1 MVEAVAE
8 VMTELPS
15 ICRLCENVLQSAL
28 AALGLSAN
36 LVLLLMGI
44 SCFSVGV
51 LLMFHHRRE
60 WEASF
65 VKGVDARTRKFED
78 RKFRRRAVLATM
90 ISSAGCVM
98 ASTYWLV
105 DPRRWATMMGV
116 LILMLLGIILLAFL
130 DLFSVGLR
138 EITKGNET
146 AHEEMVQKYL
156 ELREKQQREQAVAEN
171 SAGESDE
178 EK

>member
-8 VMTELPS
+8 VMMQGPFIS
-15 ICRLCENVLQSAL
+15 RLCDALSQSAL
-28 AALGLSAN
+28 AVLGLSAN
-36 LVLLLMGI
+36 VILLLMGI
-44 SCFSVGV
+44 SCFSVGI

-65 VKGVDARTRKFED
+65 RSGVDARTRKFED

-146 AHEEMVQKYL
+146 AHQEMVQKYL
-156 ELREKQQREQAVAEN
+156 ELREKKQREQAATEN
-171 SAGESDE
+171 SPSESDE
-178 EK
+178 GK

>member
-8 VMTELPS
+8 VMMPLPL
-15 ICRLCENVLQSAL
+15 ICRLCDAVSQSGL
-28 AALGLSAN
+28 AVLGLSGN
-36 LVLLLMGI
+36 VVLLLMGI
-44 SCFSVGV
+44 SSFCVGI

-65 VKGVDARTRKFED
+65 ERAVDARTRKFED
-78 RKFRRRAVLATM
+78 RKFRRRAVLAAM

-146 AHEEMVQKYL
+146 AHQEMVQKYL
-156 ELREKQQREQAVAEN
+156 ELREKKQREQAAMETSTV
-171 SAGESDE
+171 ESDE

>member
-1 MVEAVAE
+1 
-8 VMTELPS
+8 MTLVPF
-15 ICRLCENVLQSAL
+15 ICRLFEAASETAL
-28 AALGLSAN
+28 AVLGLSAN

-44 SCFSVGV
+44 SCFCVGI

-65 VKGVDARTRKFED
+65 LSPVDARTRKYED

-90 ISSAGCVM
+90 ISSAGCIM

-116 LILMLLGIILLAFL
+116 LILVLLGIISLAFL

-146 AHEEMVQKYL
+146 AHERMVQKYL
-156 ELREKQQREQAVAEN
+156 ELREKKQREQAEAEN
-171 SAGESDE
+171 RSADSND
-178 EK
+178 KK

>member
-1 MVEAVAE
+1 MNPGLFLYRLLPAA
-8 VMTELPS
+8 TE
-15 ICRLCENVLQSAL
+15 SAL
-28 AALGLSAN
+28 AILGLNAN
-36 LVLLLMGI
+36 VVLLLMGI
-44 SCFSVGV
+44 SCFCVGI

-65 VKGVDARTRKFED
+65 EGGVDARTRKFED

-90 ISSAGCVM
+90 ISSAGCIM
-98 ASTYWLV
+98 ASTFWLV

-116 LILMLLGIILLAFL
+116 LILMLMGIIALAFL

-146 AHEEMVQKYL
+146 AHERMVQKYL
-156 ELREKQQREQAVAEN
+156 ELREQKRREQAAAE
-171 SAGESDE
+171 ESGSESE
-178 EK
+178 EGK

>member
-1 MVEAVAE
+1 
-8 VMTELPS
+8 
-15 ICRLCENVLQSAL
+15 
-28 AALGLSAN
+28 
-36 LVLLLMGI
+36 
-44 SCFSVGV
+44 
-51 LLMFHHRRE
+51 
-60 WEASF
+60 
-65 VKGVDARTRKFED
+65 
-78 RKFRRRAVLATM
+78 
-90 ISSAGCVM
+90 M

-146 AHEEMVQKYL
+146 AHQEMVQKYL

>member
-1 MVEAVAE
+1 
-8 VMTELPS
+8 MTLVPH
-15 ICRLCENVLQSAL
+15 ICRLFGATSDSVLAV
-28 AALGLSAN
+28 LGLSAN
-36 LVLLLMGI
+36 VVLLLMGI
-44 SCFSVGV
+44 GCFSAGI

-65 VKGVDARTRKFED
+65 QRPVDARTRKFED

-90 ISSAGCVM
+90 ISSAGCIM

-105 DPRRWATMMGV
+105 EPRRWATMMGI
-116 LILMLLGIILLAFL
+116 LILVLLGIILLAFL

-146 AHEEMVQKYL
+146 AHERMVQKAL
-156 ELREKQQREQAVAEN
+156 ELREKKQREQAEAE
-171 SAGESDE
+171 SPTAETGDE
-178 EK
+178 K

>member
-1 MVEAVAE
+1 
-8 VMTELPS
+8 MTQLLD
-15 ICRLCENVLQSAL
+15 ICRYCDAFYQSAL
-28 AALGLSAN
+28 AVLGLSAN
-36 LVLLLMGI
+36 VILLLMGL
-44 SCFSVGV
+44 SCFSVGI

-65 VKGVDARTRKFED
+65 ERGVDARTRKFED

-98 ASTYWLV
+98 ASTFWLV

-116 LILMLLGIILLAFL
+116 LILMLLGIILLAVL

-146 AHEEMVQKYL
+146 AHQQMVQKYL
-156 ELREKQQREQAVAEN
+156 ELRDKKQREQAAVEVASKEP
-171 SAGESDE
+171 EE

>member
-1 MVEAVAE
+1 
-8 VMTELPS
+8 MTPLPF
-15 ICRLCENVLQSAL
+15 ICRFCDNVSHLAL
-28 AALGLSAN
+28 AVLGVSAN
-36 LVLLLMGI
+36 VFLLLMGI
-44 SCFSVGV
+44 SCFCAGV

-65 VKGVDARTRKFED
+65 QSPVDPRTRKFED

-90 ISSAGCVM
+90 ISSAGCIM

-146 AHEEMVQKYL
+146 AHERMVQKYL
-156 ELREKQQREQAVAEN
+156 ELREKKQREQPKDEN
-171 SAGESDE
+171 PATESGE

>member
-1 MVEAVAE
+1 
-8 VMTELPS
+8 MTELPF
-15 ICRLCENVLQSAL
+15 ICRLCENVSQSAL
-28 AALGLSAN
+28 AVLGLSAN

-65 VKGVDARTRKFED
+65 VKGVDARTLKFED

-146 AHEEMVQKYL
+146 AHQEMVQKYL